1 MEIFIN
7 VMIALALFVVLA
19 VLGLGIF
26 SVARG
31 GEFNAKWGNRLMR
44 YRVTAQAVAIGV
56 LLLGFWYKA
65 TH

>member
-1 MEIFIN
+1 MEIFIDIL
-7 VMIALALFVVLA
+7 IALSLFVVLA
-19 VLGLGIF
+19 TLGVGIF
-26 SVARG
+26 GLARG

-56 LLLGFWYKA
+56 LLLGFWYKG